1 MTEQIPNQN
10 PVQESPSKLGRL
22 KEYLGK
28 IKNFLT
34 PFWEAFKRTK
44 FYTNKK
50 IFYAITGLFGL
61 MFLII
66 ILGLLFGKRGN
77 TPVVTTRPTPTPLI
91 TQSQATPT
99 PSGDVLSQIEQ
110 KLFNLKTQMDSF
122 DTRQSRLQPPPLD
135 FKIEF

>member
-1 MTEQIPNQN
+1 MNEQIPNQN
-10 PVQESPSKLGRL
+10 PVQENPSKLAMVKGDL
-22 KEYLGK
+22 SK
-28 IKNFLT
+28 IKGFLI

-50 IFYAITGLFGL
+50 IFYAITVLFGL

-77 TPVVTTRPTPTPLI
+77 TPTVATRPTPTPLI
-91 TQSQATPT
+91 TQNQASPT
-99 PSGDVLSQIEQ
+99 PGGDVLSQIEQ
-110 KLFNLKTQMDSF
+110 KLFDIKTQMDSF
-122 DTRQSRLQPPPLD
+122 DVKQSRLQPPPLD